1 MKKLIK
7 LISSLLIMAF
17 LVSAMSVF
25 AFASDN
31 ETTEEEENPVT
42 VIFNRGFDDG
52 WDWLNGGS
60 LAASGHDVSLGEE
73 PTATGVNRYLDLATA
88 TDYGNCYWQITTT
101 GAAGATESV
110 VEFDMR
116 SDGMTRPGELTIFY
130 PRIGGVSSNDV
141 NTIKRTNAG
150 AIIFTSW
157 GVTEEISP
165 TTPEDWLHIALKFI
179 ANPNAGTITC
189 ICYADGKYIGEGTKT
204 FTTGLDISF
213 LRFQANGNQV
223 CGVGDNLCLDNVKYY
238 AGTSEII
245 ELDPK
250 DYGTAVDTTKGKTIS
265 LGGTQTDDGTESVVD
280 LLDKAYIMK
289 VGTKRALKS
298 GERVNIFD
306 GPLGGEYGNPQVI
319 DGVIY
324 LPLLPLLEHMGAK
337 YSMAGSSSIDIAI
350 AAKDPETGAVTT
362 GVSTIYMG
370 RDEAL
375 VAREVV
381 KLAGVPGVVR
391 TGLYYTDDDGEE
403 IEATYMAIAM
413 DDVEKIFPGWYITY
427 DSMGLIILS
436 TADDIVN
443 RDKDLNKMIEL
454 LNEFVYDDPKADQI
468 LEDFREATNNFD
480 HPYLVGNSE
489 DFDFLRSVYNK
500 EYFNEDGTANEEF
513 LAECGLTLEQIELLY
528 QRVNSYVT
536 SGVARY
542 IGYIIPDDYEVNGD
556 PNYFTTSDGSIR
568 SLAYEKMIDSDGNFI
583 YPYDD
588 SVRGAGKVV
597 FAPNFTTKGGGGAW
611 DLIVDGYVIANA
623 ISNSVPKKNYVY
635 NPETDSYDP
644 VPEGTGVFD
653 YIVYDFVDLKQ
664 PEKNYVLNMETG
676 EYTEVAKGSGTHDVV
691 GYDVQGNPIYQVLRT
706 PLNNYRR
713 RTKNRIDD
721 GSTYNFMYAFT
732 PYMNFYTDP
741 SDPETYL
748 ELNDTTCQICRI
760 DHFGYDCDGAR
771 LTSAYTHLVCAQYL
785 AFAYQITGQL
795 DFARLAYD
803 ILDMQG
809 SWAHWGSAH
818 ALNFA
823 EISYEYAIALDW
835 IYDAVVEMSANG
847 ETNYKGEPMD
857 IKVLQ
862 QHLWEHGSGEDYVMA
877 ILGDSSMKITTHYL
891 RDNVDNP
898 GIVAN
903 ASSYYVD
910 DKDNWGNVVHAN
922 TAVAAICLLDYTDTL
937 TADTNFS
944 AVYLG
949 DGVNLPIGRTYQ
961 SLCAEILEL
970 KFWCLHY
977 YAAWSY
983 VPDGVHT
990 EAPGYWAY
998 GTNEMMNLVDVLY
1011 QTVGHSYTLMD
1022 APGYDKT
1029 FIYAANMETKL
1040 DPDGRFVNFNYNDGN
1055 IGTTDTSFFFV
1066 AAFALNQPDLIA
1078 LRFEQYSSGNT
1089 GKLPQLP
1096 ELFLFT
1102 DAVKFLNDSGVED
1115 VELDLDFFGKTF
1127 ELFVTRSSWDEE
1139 KPLFAGISAG
1149 QSSTGSHSHL
1159 DNGSWVFYDEGHTW
1173 IIDPGSESY
1182 NVYKDTDYP
1191 VSSDWNTTTKTM
1203 TLHFRYR
1210 YYKLSAEG
1218 HNTLILTGHH
1228 DTMPYGQNA
1237 QKATNSPSIEIGDTG
1252 EYYYS
1257 DENGSF
1263 VMFDMQPIYKSLSG
1277 TQYTN
1282 YARRGMFLTNGR
1294 NTLVIQD
1301 EVEFA
1306 NMEYY
1311 AWCAH
1316 SMLDGGYYPDGYKIS
1331 DDGKTLYLTTAEDNA
1346 VCRLSIVMEYDDSR
1360 FAWEHRLTN
1369 PTIGNTEG
1377 VYLLNATLPI
1387 DSHLEYGNDAQYNR
1401 DNLRNFVITPRRN
1414 GELTTTRS
1422 LNMAVVVEAF
1432 GSMAEA
1438 EVAPVAYEF
1447 TPMEQWETYGVEKFS
1462 GVQLSPDTEMRD
1474 QPTSRDLEKLIEY
1487 AGGIESDLGLF
1498 KIYEVPFIYSSLTE
1512 SRFIITG
1519 LGGANSFSDEYKE
1532 SAIYLNGIIA
1542 RYEAYVTQMNKKLD
1556 NVASIVDNLT

>member
-1 MKKLIK
+1 
-7 LISSLLIMAF
+7 MAF

-25 AFASDN
+25 TFASDG
-31 ETTEEEENPVT
+31 EVTEEEENPVT

-52 WDWLNGGS
+52 WDWLNGAT

-73 PTATGVNRYLDLATA
+73 PTATGVNHYLDLATA

-101 GAAGATESV
+101 GVVGATESV

-116 SDGMTRPGELTIFY
+116 SDGMTRPGALTILY

-141 NTIKRTNAG
+141 TTIQRTATG
-150 AIIFTSW
+150 AINFTW
-157 GVTEEISP
+157 GVTKQISP
-165 TTPEDWLHIALKFI
+165 TTPENWLHIALKFI
-179 ANPNAGTITC
+179 ANPDAGTITC
-189 ICYADGKYIGEGTKT
+189 ICYADGEYIGEGTKT

-213 LRFQANGNQV
+213 LRFQANANQT
-223 CGVGDNLCLDNVKYY
+223 CGIGDNLCLDNVKYY

-245 ELDPK
+245 ELDSK
-250 DYGTAVDTTKGKTIS
+250 DYGAAVDTTKNKTV
-265 LGGTQTDDGTESVVD
+265 LLEGTQTGDEAVSVAE

-324 LPLLPLLEHMGAK
+324 LPLMPLLEHMGAS
-337 YSMAGSSSIDIAI
+337 YSMAGSSSIDVAI

-375 VAREVV
+375 VAREIV
-381 KLAGVPGVVR
+381 KLTGAPGVVR

-413 DDVEKIFPGWYITY
+413 DDVEKVFPGWYITY
-427 DSMGLIILS
+427 DAMGLIILS
-436 TADDIVN
+436 TVDDIIN
-443 RDKDLNKMIEL
+443 RDTALDTMIAL
-454 LNEFVYDDPKADQI
+454 MNEFVYDDPKADQI

-480 HPYLVGNSE
+480 HPYLLGNEE

-500 EYFNEDGTANEEF
+500 EYLNEDGTANEEF
-513 LAECGLTLEQIELLY
+513 LAECGLTLEQMQLLA
-528 QRVNSYVT
+528 QRIREYVVK
-536 SGVARY
+536 GVAAY
-542 IGYIIPDDYEVNGD
+542 IAYIIPDDYVVDGN
-556 PNYFTTSDGSIR
+556 PHYFTTGDGSIR
-568 SLAYEKMIDSDGNFI
+568 SLAHEKMLDADGNFI

-588 SVRGAGKVV
+588 SVRGAGKIV
-597 FAPNFTTKGGGGAW
+597 FAPNFTTKGGGGTW
-611 DLIVDGYVIANA
+611 DLIVDDYVIANA
-623 ISNSVPKKNYVY
+623 ISSSVPKKNYVY
-635 NPETDSYDP
+635 NPETDSYDQ

-653 YIVYDFVDLKQ
+653 YIVYNFVDLKA
-664 PEKNYVLNMETG
+664 PEKNYVLNTETG

-691 GYDVQGNPIYQVLRT
+691 GYDAQGKPIYQVLRT

-713 RTKNRIDD
+713 RASNRVSD
-721 GSTYNFMYAFT
+721 SSQYNFAYGFT

-748 ELNDTTCQICRI
+748 ELNDTTCQLCHL
-760 DHFGYDCDGAR
+760 DHFGYDCEGAR
-771 LTSAYTHLVCAQYL
+771 LNGGPNPNNAQYL
-785 AFAYQITGQL
+785 AFAYQMTGQL
-795 DFARLAYD
+795 DYARLAYD
-803 ILDMQG
+803 LLDIQG
-809 SWAHWGSAH
+809 SWAHWGPAH

-823 EISYEYAIALDW
+823 EASYAYAIALDW

-877 ILGDSSMKITTHYL
+877 VMGSADRNNKTHYL
-891 RDNVDNP
+891 RDNTDNP
-898 GIVAN
+898 GIIADT
-903 ASSYYVD
+903 SSYYVD
-910 DKDNWGNVVHAN
+910 DKNNWGNVVNAN

-944 AVYLG
+944 KVYLG
-949 DGVNLPIGRTYQ
+949 DGRNIPIGETYQ
-961 SLCAEILEL
+961 SLCLEILEIKL
-970 KFWCLHY
+970 WCLHY

-983 VPDGVHT
+983 VPDGVYT

-998 GTNEMMNLVDVLY
+998 GTNAIMHLINVLHN
-1011 QTVGHSYTLMD
+1011 TVGHSYTLMD

-1040 DPDGRFVNFNYNDGN
+1040 DPGGKFVNFNYNDGS
-1055 IGTTDTSFFFV
+1055 IGNTDTSFFIT
-1066 AAFALNQPDLIA
+1066 AAFALNQPELIV
-1078 LRFEQYSSGNT
+1078 LRFEQYNSGYS
-1089 GKLPQLP
+1089 GKLPQLH

-1115 VELDLDFFGKTF
+1115 AELDLDYFGKTF
-1127 ELFVTRSSWDEE
+1127 ELFVTRSSWDDE

-1149 QSSTGSHSHL
+1149 PSSLNHGHL
-1159 DNGSWVFYDEGHTW
+1159 DNGSWVFYDEGHVW
-1173 IIDPGSESY
+1173 ITDPGSESY

-1191 VSSDWNTTTKTM
+1191 SPGDWNSTTKTM
-1203 TLHFRYR
+1203 NLRFRYR
-1210 YYKLSAEG
+1210 YYRLSSEG
-1218 HNTLILTGHH
+1218 HNTLILTGHQ
-1228 DTMPYGQNA
+1228 DTLPYGQNA
-1237 QKATNSPSIEIGDTG
+1237 QTTTNSPSIEIGDTG

-1263 VMFDMQPIYKSLSG
+1263 VMFDMQPIYKSVSG

-1282 YARRGMFLTNGR
+1282 YARRGMLLTNGR

-1316 SMLDGGYYPDGYKIS
+1316 AMLSGGYYPDSYKIS
-1331 DDGKTLYLTTAEDNA
+1331 NDGKTLYLTTAEDDA
-1346 VCRLSIVMEYDDSR
+1346 VCRLSIVMEYEDGR

-1377 VYLLNATLPI
+1377 VYLLNSTLPI
-1387 DSHLEYGNDAQYNR
+1387 DSYLEYGNDTQYNR
-1401 DNLRNFVITPRRN
+1401 DTLRNFVITPRRN

-1438 EVAPVAYEF
+1438 ETAPVAYEF

-1462 GVQLSPDTEMRD
+1462 GVQTSPDTEMRD
-1474 QPTSRDLEKLIEY
+1474 QPTSKDLEKLIEY

-1498 KIYEVPFIYSSLTE
+1498 KLYEVPFIYSSLTE

-1532 SAIYLNGIIA
+1532 PAIYLNGIIA